1 MRNSSY
7 AMVIAIVLLSS
18 QVGCKKL
25 AQTGARLL
33 AADAGETA
41 SAEAETATV
50 DDDAA
55 LNGLVDCVNG
65 LDSDISKSLERYTSW
80 LPDAKEGAPQ
90 PGPTGKETSVWGLY
104 KITEHE
110 VSTCEKG
117 LKVASAKPEYKE
129 LSEKFK
135 AVADK
140 IVPAINEANTYYD
153 RKDYKDDKFAK
164 GKELHAKLWP
174 LAEEFFTVSHD
185 FRATVAK
192 ANDVR
197 MEAELKEVEAKQGRN
212 LLFQKLNVM
221 KHAKASVRV
230 ATEEKAPLIEL
241 EPLLVAYEKAVEE
254 MKTYASSHKDETGK
268 VMMWSMY
275 ENKVEDYLKVLK
287 DRVRRV
293 RDKKGYTS
301 GEIRLLEA
309 GSGWMVEGSTAKV
322 SREYNELVS
331 RSNGLRL

>member
-7 AMVIAIVLLSS
+7 AMALAIVLLSS

-33 AADAGETA
+33 DAGEA
-41 SAEAETATV
+41 APAETASV
-50 DDDAA
+50 DEDEV
-55 LNGLVDCVNG
+55 LNGLVDCTNG
-65 LDSDISKSLERYTSW
+65 LDHSISKSLERYTSW

-104 KITEHE
+104 KISDHE
-110 VSTCEKG
+110 VSTCDKG
-117 LKVASAKPEYKE
+117 LKLASAKPEFKVAG
-129 LSEKFK
+129 EKFK

-140 IVPAINEANTYYD
+140 IVPAINEANVYYD

-174 LAEEFFTVSHD
+174 LAEEFFKVSHE
-185 FRATVAK
+185 FRAIVVK
-192 ANDVR
+192 ANDAR
-197 MEAELKEVEAKQGRN
+197 MEAEMKEVEAKHGRN
-212 LLFQKLNVM
+212 LLFQKLNVL
-221 KHAKASVRV
+221 KHAKTSVRV

-241 EPLLVAYEKAVEE
+241 EPLMVAYEKAVEE
-254 MKTYASSHKDETGK
+254 MKSYASSHKDEAGQ
-268 VMMWSMY
+268 VMMWSMF

-293 RDKKGYTS
+293 RDKKRYTS
-301 GEIRLLEA
+301 SEIRLLES
-309 GSGWMVEGSTAKV
+309 GSGWMVEGSSAKV

-331 RSNGLRL
+331 RSNSLRL